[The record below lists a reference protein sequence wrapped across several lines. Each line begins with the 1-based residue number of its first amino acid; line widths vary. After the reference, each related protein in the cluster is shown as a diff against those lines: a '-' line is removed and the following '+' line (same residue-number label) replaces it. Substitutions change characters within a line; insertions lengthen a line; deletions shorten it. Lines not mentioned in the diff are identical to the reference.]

1 MISVTEFFQN
11 YNPAKRVVFHLCFW
25 FVVLGMQFIGYQ
37 RIDPDNSWLLF
48 CKDIFSLLSIFYVT
62 AYIII
67 PRWFIQGK
75 FLLCLLWLVIIYA
88 WWSVLTYCSALLTVN
103 FLSPDERLKGY
114 LLFMIDKGILGAFR
128 ISSITDYLLDF
139 IFLVAFPLTVKI
151 VQSFMSVRNMKVNLE
166 LKNAELELNNV
177 QLELAFLKHQI
188 NPHFLLNTLYSI
200 YVLVSDKDDRGE
212 QSMMRLSGMMVYLL
226 HESNQPQI
234 ELSREFQLIRDYI
247 ELERLRYN
255 ESLQINLNLETDDE
269 YCTLVPLIFF
279 PFVENA
285 FKHGPR
291 TSASNAW
298 VTIDIS
304 VRDNILHMHVS
315 NAYRELPKPQ
325 NYVGGLGIQNV
336 RKRLELYYPDRHTF
350 KTSSDT
356 GIYCAELIVELLEKE
371 GKNQYNK

>member
-11 YNPAKRVVFHLCFW
+11 YNPVKRFFFHLSFW
-25 FVVLGMQFIGYQ
+25 FVVLGMQFISYQ

-48 CKDIFSLLSIFYVT
+48 SKDVFSLLSIFYVT

-67 PRWFIQGK
+67 PRWFIRGK

-88 WWSVLTYCSALLTVN
+88 WWSVLTYYSAVLTLN
-103 FLSPDERLKGY
+103 LLSPDERLKDY
-114 LLFMIDKGILGAFR
+114 LQFMRDKGILGAFR

-151 VQSFMSVRNMKVNLE
+151 VQSFMSIRNVKVSLE

-226 HESNQPQI
+226 HESNQPEI
-234 ELSREFQLIRDYI
+234 ELNREFQLIRDYV
-247 ELERLRYN
+247 ELERIRYN
-255 ESLQINLNLETDDE
+255 ESLQINVNLETDDDH
-269 YCTLVPLIFF
+269 CTIVPLIFF

-291 TSASNAW
+291 TSFSNAW
-298 VTIDIS
+298 VKINIS
-304 VRDNILHMHVS
+304 VKNHILYMHVS

-336 RKRLELYYPDRHTF
+336 RKRLELYYPNRYTLD
-350 KTSSDT
+350 TSSEA
-356 GIYCAELIVELLEKE
+356 GIYSTELRVELLEKE
-371 GKNQYNK
+371 NKDQ

>member
-1 MISVTEFFQN
+1 MTSVADFFQN
-11 YNPAKRVVFHLCFW
+11 YNPVKRIVFHLCFW
-25 FVVLGMQFIGYQ
+25 FIVLGMQLVGYQ
-37 RIDPDNSWLLF
+37 RIDPNSSWLLF
-48 CKDIFSLLSIFYVT
+48 LKDVFSLLSIFYVT
-62 AYIII
+62 SYIVI

-75 FLLCLLWLVIIYA
+75 FVLCLLWLVIIYG
-88 WWSVLTYCSALLTVN
+88 WWSALTYCSALLTLN
-103 FLSPDERLKGY
+103 FLSPDERLKDY
-114 LLFMIDKGILGAFR
+114 LLFMRDQGILGAFR

-151 VQSFMSVRNMKVNLE
+151 VQSFMSVRNMKVKLE
-166 LKNAELELNNV
+166 LRNAELELNNV

-234 ELSREFQLIRDYI
+234 ELSREFQLIRDYV

-255 ESLQINLNLETDDE
+255 ESLQINVNLETDDE

-291 TSASNAW
+291 SSVSNAW
-298 VTIDIS
+298 VKIDIS
-304 VRDNILHMHVS
+304 LKNHVLYMHVS
-315 NAYRELPKPQ
+315 NAYRELPKPE

-336 RKRLELYYPDRHTF
+336 QKRLELYYPNRYTL
-350 KTSSDT
+350 KTTSDA
-356 GIYCAELIVELLEKE
+356 GIYCTELMVELLEKE
-371 GKNQYNK
+371 ERHQ

>member
-1 MISVTEFFQN
+1 MTSVAEFFQN
-11 YNPAKRVVFHLCFW
+11 YNPVKRIVFHLCFW
-25 FVVLGMQFIGYQ
+25 FIVLGMQLVGYQ
-37 RIDPDNSWLLF
+37 RIDPNSSWLLLL
-48 CKDIFSLLSIFYVT
+48 KDVFSLLSIFYVT
-62 AYIII
+62 SYIVI

-75 FLLCLLWLVIIYA
+75 FVLCLLWLVVIYA
-88 WWSVLTYCSALLTVN
+88 WWSVLTYCSALLTLN
-103 FLSPDERLKGY
+103 FLSPDERLKDY
-114 LLFMIDKGILGAFR
+114 LLFMRDKGILGAFR

-151 VQSFMSVRNMKVNLE
+151 VQSFMSVRNMKVRLE
-166 LKNAELELNNV
+166 LRNAELELNNV

-234 ELSREFQLIRDYI
+234 ELSREFQLIRDYV

-255 ESLQINLNLETDDE
+255 ESLQINVNLETDDE

-291 TSASNAW
+291 TSVSNAW
-298 VTIDIS
+298 VKIDIS
-304 VRDNILHMHVS
+304 LKNHILYMHVS
-315 NAYRELPKPQ
+315 NAYRELPKPE

-336 RKRLELYYPDRHTF
+336 QKRLELYYPNRYTL
-350 KTSSDT
+350 KTTSDAGT
-356 GIYCAELIVELLEKE
+356 YCTELMVELLGKE
-371 GKNQYNK
+371 ERNQ

>member
-11 YNPAKRVVFHLCFW
+11 YNPVKRFFFHSCFW
-25 FVVLGMQFIGYQ
+25 FIVLGMQFISYQ

-48 CKDIFSLLSIFYVT
+48 LKDVFSLLSIFYVT

-67 PRWFIQGK
+67 PRWFIRGK

-88 WWSVLTYCSALLTVN
+88 WWSVLTYYSAVLTLHL
-103 FLSPDERLKGY
+103 LSPAERLTDY
-114 LLFMIDKGILGAFR
+114 LQFMIDKGILGAFR

-151 VQSFMSVRNMKVNLE
+151 VQSFMSIRNIKVNLE

-226 HESNQPQI
+226 HESNQPEI
-234 ELSREFQLIRDYI
+234 ELNREFQLIRDYV
-247 ELERLRYN
+247 ELERIRYN
-255 ESLQINLNLETDDE
+255 ESLQINVNLETDDAH
-269 YCTLVPLIFF
+269 CTIVPLIFF

-291 TSASNAW
+291 TSVSNAW
-298 VTIDIS
+298 VKINIS
-304 VRDNILHMHVS
+304 VKNHMLYMHVS

-336 RKRLELYYPDRHTF
+336 RKRLELYYPNRYTLE
-350 KTSSDT
+350 TSSEN
-356 GIYCAELIVELLEKE
+356 GIYSTELRVELLEKE
-371 GKNQYNK
+371 NKDQ